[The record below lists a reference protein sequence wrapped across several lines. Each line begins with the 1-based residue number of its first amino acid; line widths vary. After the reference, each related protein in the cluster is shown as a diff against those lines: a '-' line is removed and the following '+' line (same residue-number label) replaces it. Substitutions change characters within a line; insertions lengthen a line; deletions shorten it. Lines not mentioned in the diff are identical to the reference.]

1 MEELKKELEKL
12 SKAYVDTPENEEK
25 ILIPFIKRLLEL
37 PMKDRRKLL
46 PLIRELQWIKGRFAG
61 FSSETTCSP
70 ARAHFLSAVQFV
82 CANKREVD
90 MAYHVKFDML
100 CKLLPLY
107 NPAWLT
113 DFINDDKTWFNFDL
127 NYEELMQLMDMGY
140 LKEITPN
147 RIAHVLPWITL
158 IRKKGGKGDDTFNS
172 ELLLKRDI
180 TLKEHIWTL
189 FEHESIIGY
198 QDDCAKNAYKK
209 GITTRDESISAALY
223 RYSLDGH
230 LDRERL
236 LRTTLATFHRSF
248 KKDMA
253 GWFARFFETLQ
264 PTAGELLSLQEEIM
278 QTFTSSYTK
287 PVNIM
292 LQQLKSIADEE
303 GFRYQEFI
311 ERATTLFF
319 SSPKNSLLTIYS
331 IFEKIVAQH
340 SEMKEPCCIT
350 LCQLFLKKDE
360 SLQKKAANFIS
371 KYGDASSSNLQETL
385 QSYQPEMFQSVQ
397 AILASFK
404 PQSTKPHLAEEANA
418 TDTSTTED
426 ILHTEGKNTE
436 RNSTDKS
443 LLSEEPS
450 LEAVR
455 ICRED
460 NRIPFPANKEDFL
473 FQLSRLFDMEENWE
487 VETTIAAII
496 AFHPQLDKEDLNRM
510 EPIFQRAANI
520 VANSWEPYEDLLATF
535 LLEYQ
540 RLWTQTD
547 DPNTGVLRN
556 IFTRLEEKLKGI
568 DKNRG
573 AYDERSFKRL
583 ADWQPG
589 YSNATCFTPIKQ
601 LWLNV
606 IRKIKERNTLPLL
619 STPTHTPAYLQATEL
634 IRRLAAYQEVGKKPC
649 SWDFQLAIA
658 RCAMEDKEEAIVT
671 ARQLLQDEYLHLS
684 LFLLDENT
692 QPEPPY
698 NHPTAWV
705 AAGLVK
711 APETEFEAFKSFACN
726 TLPHKHLTGDYEWK
740 EVKPKENSYETDR
753 RLLQLDFHKWH
764 KYIERNS
771 HQLWQEHLIIN
782 SKYNMDDSRYMEPLL
797 CCYPNHPEP
806 LIAQIIS
813 CYMAFGTPQ
822 EDSKRTLACTLRMLL
837 SFHCPL
843 KEMSLLLLSGSL
855 LFVDKTVRSYAAEL
869 WVEGLSTGRI
879 NNHRVGEILARLIS
893 MELAPLKRFTTQVY
907 ESIYKRSAFHNRQ
920 LEELLTVF
928 ISGLPDKPVTGLKQ
942 LLELYLELLTINHS
956 KVTNER
962 LLQRLQE
969 WATNSNLKKVTTSLN
984 KL

>member
-1 MEELKKELEKL
+1 MYSPGLPSLERREAKE
-12 SKAYVDTPENEEK
+12 T
-25 ILIPFIKRLLEL
+25 IL
-37 PMKDRRKLL
+37 
-46 PLIRELQWIKGRFAG
+46 
-61 FSSETTCSP
+61 
-70 ARAHFLSAVQFV
+70 
-82 CANKREVD
+82 
-90 MAYHVKFDML
+90 Y
-100 CKLLPLY
+100 
-107 NPAWLT
+107 
-113 DFINDDKTWFNFDL
+113 
-127 NYEELMQLMDMGY
+127 
-140 LKEITPN
+140 
-147 RIAHVLPWITL
+147 
-158 IRKKGGKGDDTFNS
+158 S

-189 FEHESIIGY
+189 FEHESSINY
-198 QDDCAKNAYKK
+198 QDDCAKSAYKK
-209 GITTRDESISAALY
+209 GTTIRDESISTALY
-223 RYSLDGH
+223 RFSLDGH

-236 LRTTLATFHRSF
+236 LKATLATFQRSF
-248 KKDMA
+248 KKDMT
-253 GWFARFFETLQ
+253 GWFAGFFEILQ
-264 PTAGELLSLQEEIM
+264 PTTEELLSLQEEIM

-292 LQQLKSIADEE
+292 LQQMKSIADKE
-303 GFRYQEFI
+303 GFRCQEFI

-340 SEMKEPCCIT
+340 PEMKEPCCIT

-360 SLQKKAANFIS
+360 SLQKKATNFIL
-371 KYGDASSSNLQETL
+371 KYGDASSSSLQETL

-397 AILASFK
+397 ALLASFK
-404 PQSTKPHLAEEANA
+404 PQSTEPQCAEEANA
-418 TDTSTTED
+418 TDTSVTED
-426 ILHTEGKNTE
+426 VLHTERK
-436 RNSTDKS
+436 STDKS
-443 LLSEEPS
+443 LLSEDPS
-450 LEAVR
+450 LEAIR

-460 NRIPFPANKEDFL
+460 NRISFPANKEDFL

-487 VETTIAAII
+487 IETTIAAMI
-496 AFHPQLDKEDLNRM
+496 AFHPQLNKEDLNRM

-520 VANSWEPYEDLLATF
+520 VVNGWEPYEDLLATF

-540 RLWTQTD
+540 RLCAQTD
-547 DPNTGVLRN
+547 TSNTGVLRN
-556 IFTRLEEKLKGI
+556 MFTQLEERLKGI

-583 ADWQPG
+583 ADWKPG
-589 YSNATCFTPIKQ
+589 YSNATCFTPIQQ

-606 IRKIKERNTLPLL
+606 IRKIKGGNTLPLL

-634 IRRLAAYQEVGKKPC
+634 IRRLAAYQKAGKKPC

-658 RCAMEDKEEAIVT
+658 RCAMEDKEEAIAT
-671 ARQLLQDEYLHLS
+671 ARQLLQDEYLHLC
-684 LFLLDENT
+684 LFLLDEHT

-705 AAGLVK
+705 AAGLAK

-726 TLPHKHLTGDYEWK
+726 TLPHNHLTGEYEWK

-782 SKYNMDDSRYMEPLL
+782 SKYNMGDSHYMEPLL
-797 CCYPNHPEP
+797 CCYPNRPEP

-813 CYMAFGTPQ
+813 NYMTFGTPQ
-822 EDSKRTLACTLRMLL
+822 EDSKRTLACALRMLL

-869 WVEGLSTGRI
+869 WVEGLSTRRI
-879 NNHRVGEILARLIS
+879 NNHRVGEILAQLIG

-907 ESIYKRSAFHNRQ
+907 ESMYKRSAFHNRQ
-920 LEELLTVF
+920 PEELLTVF

-942 LLELYLELLTINHS
+942 LLELYLELLTINRN
-956 KVTNER
+956 KVTNEQ